1 MNRLIN
7 RLVSE
12 ATAPIG
18 EMSMRLFK
26 MAMLFFLAMSC
37 LIASAIFLTIAFFEF
52 LEPLEGYAGA
62 AFGVGGLYLV
72 AALICIFVIAR
83 EKPGR
88 APQAAAALPE
98 NKEIKSSQKALFA
111 NNIDETIAPILDV
124 LHESGMERERLAL
137 VAGAEIAKQMRPF
150 SLVALALV
158 AGFVIGRILK
168 RGNLPR
174 A

>member
-98 NKEIKSSQKALFA
+98 N
-111 NNIDETIAPILDV
+111 
-124 LHESGMERERLAL
+124 
-137 VAGAEIAKQMRPF
+137 
-150 SLVALALV
+150 
-158 AGFVIGRILK
+158 
-168 RGNLPR
+168 
-174 A
+174 